1 MTEEDL
7 RDIYNDPYK
16 TLKYLA
22 RVRLK
27 RYANKHYEV
36 AEDYS
41 SKLLKKT
48 DEEILKILLS
58 ENEKLPSLFV
68 RICLMS
74 RYLIIRF

>member
-48 DEEILKILLS
+48 DEEILKIL
-58 ENEKLPSLFV
+58 FV
-68 RICLMS
+68 RKRETSIKIENCMCK
-74 RYLIIRF
+74 YTKNY

>member
-1 MTEEDL
+1 MQEDL

-48 DEEILKILLS
+48 DEK
-58 ENEKLPSLFV
+58 
-68 RICLMS
+68 
-74 RYLIIRF
+74 